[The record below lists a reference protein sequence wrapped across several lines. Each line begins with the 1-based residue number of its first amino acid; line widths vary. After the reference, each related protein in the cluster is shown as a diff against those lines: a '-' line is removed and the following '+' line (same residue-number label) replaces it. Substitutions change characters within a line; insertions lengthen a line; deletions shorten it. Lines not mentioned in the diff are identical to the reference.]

1 MDLLRLPRR
10 SIILPARPGIRRSTR
25 QNAKL
30 GDRDGRHMP
39 GIAIKSAQHDACR
52 GAARLMP
59 PTLHPARDEA
69 FFDIR
74 HCTRMAL
81 HWCQCATLRVP

>member
-30 GDRDGRHMP
+30 GGRDDHHMP
-39 GIAIKSAQHDACR
+39 GIAIKSAQHIACR

-59 PTLHPARDEA
+59 PRLHPTRNEA
-69 FFDIR
+69 LFDVR
-74 HCTRMAL
+74 RCTWMAL
-81 HWCQCATLRVP
+81 HWCQRATLRAP